1 MEHALVG
8 SGIAAVVMVATAA
21 IAGHRAPGEGTRGA
35 MQHLAAGVICAVVA
49 AELVPEAIETGRAVE
64 VSAGFV
70 AGFVLM
76 LSAKAIAERLTGGRS
91 SSGLLIATGLDVTID
106 GLLIGVAFAIGTD
119 TGMLL
124 VLAFGLEFAALGLAI
139 GADVSAA
146 GGRSLFRSVRTAAI
160 VAAPVV
166 PAAAVGQAVLSPMS
180 VPFQAGLMGFATAVL
195 LYLVIEELMREAHSV
210 EEHPL
215 ANWLF
220 FAGFLGLLL
229 LQMQIAD

>member
-1 MEHALVG
+1 
-8 SGIAAVVMVATAA
+8 
-21 IAGHRAPGEGTRGA
+21 
-35 MQHLAAGVICAVVA
+35 
-49 AELVPEAIETGRAVE
+49 
-64 VSAGFV
+64 
-70 AGFVLM
+70 
-76 LSAKAIAERLTGGRS
+76 
-91 SSGLLIATGLDVTID
+91 
-106 GLLIGVAFAIGTD
+106 
-119 TGMLL
+119 MLL